1 MVVIDQQYAF
11 VGGIDLCFM
20 RYDDDEFTLVD
31 LEGEKFPGR
40 IIDKMFAYSLQ
51 IRQRLW
57 QSERICQKNRR
68 SNGRPDR

>member
-31 LEGEKFPGR
+31 FEGEKFPGIIIIIGVIANGIR
-40 IIDKMFAYSLQ
+40 I
-51 IRQRLW
+51 
-57 QSERICQKNRR
+57 NH
-68 SNGRPDR
+68 